1 MTDDHVTDDLAAYV
15 LESLDAPERAVVEVH
30 IATCRT
36 CAQRLGEY
44 QAVVGALPLALPPVT
59 PPPAAWATIH
69 SAVRARRRR
78 NRWWTRVAWPAVTA
92 LAASLVLWNVL
103 LQRELNH
110 YRSGPQVEALARRP
124 GRMVILLG
132 TGQPGASARLFIASD
147 GGHGHLAVAG
157 LDPLPRNRV
166 YQLWLVRSGAPAA
179 SAATFTV
186 DDRRRA
192 WVSVEPPASL
202 DDVAAITV
210 TAEPAPGSGAP
221 TGARVLDARSWR

>member
-1 MTDDHVTDDLAAYV
+1 MNDDDHVTNDLAAYV
-15 LESLDAPERAVVEVH
+15 LESLDPPERSRLEVH
-30 IATCRT
+30 VATCQA
-36 CAQRLGEY
+36 CAQRLQEY
-44 QAVVGALPLALPPVT
+44 QAVVGALPFALPPVA
-59 PPPAAWATIH
+59 PPPAAWGTIR
-69 SAVRARRRR
+69 SGVRARRRDAR
-78 NRWWTRVAWPAVTA
+78 RWTRVAWPAVTV
-92 LAASLVLWNVL
+92 LAASLLLWNVV

-110 YRSGPQVEALARRP
+110 YKSGPQVEALARRP
-124 GRMVILLG
+124 GRMVIL
-132 TGQPGASARLFIASD
+132 TGQSGASARLFIASD

-166 YQLWLVRSGAPAA
+166 YQLWFVRIGAPTM
-179 SAATFTV
+179 SAATFRV

-210 TAEPAPGSGAP
+210 TAEPESGSGVP